1 MVSGRTCRS
10 TDTDGA
16 RSSVNAGSG
25 LCMWIPCCT
34 TLPVSPA
41 LIGLLCGCVQTNPRD
56 RDEDLSGLPTAC
68 QHQPGY
74 NAYNGCSFSFVNA
87 RNSGAGTNQS
97 RDGRIYPGREP
108 IRQLP
113 VSTYLLPLQPPTSTG
128 PVDPHTPNFE
138 ATYCLRTK
146 RVSHLWH
153 PGGKHVHIHL
163 AGRSAKV
170 VSAMHLSG
178 GLVYRHSAASVTQRS
193 FAGVH
198 VKDMMARQQLV
209 VGPGDCWTVSG
220 RSRETQEG
228 RGAAVRGER
237 GGEEAE
243 AS

>member
-56 RDEDLSGLPTAC
+56 RDKDLSGLPTAC

-138 ATYCLRTK
+138 ATYCLRVPLT
-146 RVSHLWH
+146 RLIVTPTTMLLLHLRALRS
-153 PGGKHVHIHL
+153 PYQSNPRAPHIL
-163 AGRSAKV
+163 LIA
-170 VSAMHLSG
+170 L
-178 GLVYRHSAASVTQRS
+178 LIT
-193 FAGVH
+193 
-198 VKDMMARQQLV
+198 
-209 VGPGDCWTVSG
+209 DCT
-220 RSRETQEG
+220 TDY
-228 RGAAVRGER
+228 
-237 GGEEAE
+237 
-243 AS
+243 